1 MIELWS
7 LELKEKKLT
16 NSAFQVNAD
25 DKQSYFRAKLF
36 FPRTDEAVNFVSDKM
51 TGFTFFFYS
60 AQTPERLWGKLRLVS
75 ESDWTRSREA
85 FLNKTMKFNWV
96 TTNTFFDCQ
105 HRQQQKNWEHQ
116 SAADLPMGG
125 SRTKEGSRRASSF
138 LLVRAKHS
146 HALSPRRCIPLS
158 HLHTHTRTFFYIHLA
173 ASLSLSHTFFTSQQQ
188 HHHQQRQRQRL
199 ELVDFFS
206 QSVFSA
212 PIVDR
217 LFP

>member
-1 MIELWS
+1 MLRRSLNKELSERSNYFIFWLLFGENCCSLNETMIELWS

-25 DKQSYFRAKLF
+25 DKQSYFRTKLF
-36 FPRTDEAVNFVSDKM
+36 FPRTDETVNFVSDKM

-105 HRQQQKNWEHQ
+105 HRQQQKTGNI
-116 SAADLPMGG
+116 
-125 SRTKEGSRRASSF
+125 SRRQICQWEAAGLKKEAEELLLFYWCVQNTRTHF
-138 LLVRAKHS
+138 LLAVVF
-146 HALSPRRCIPLS
+146 LFLTY
-158 HLHTHTRTFFYIHLA
+158 THTRA
-173 ASLSLSHTFFTSQQQ
+173 LSSTST
-188 HHHQQRQRQRL
+188 
-199 ELVDFFS
+199 
-206 QSVFSA
+206 
-212 PIVDR
+212 
-217 LFP
+217 